1 MHYAI
6 GDVHGCYQAMKKL
19 IGKIER
25 EDADAQFILIGD
37 VIDRGGE
44 TPEVLE
50 WCMKNVTRDG
60 KYQMLMGNHELM
72 FMEWCSREWFPYC
85 EGKKKSY
92 EHAHYHADEDLKKAG
107 LLTGQSVK
115 KIFSF
120 FRSLPIVKEK
130 TVISPDGRQRIVL
143 AHAWAKKEEMEEIRS
158 GNRRPKE
165 YFKTFLLDRA
175 GQERDAAYDPEGKE
189 ILIHGHTPT
198 TGVDVYENGGVPG
211 RIVYRKHAVNI
222 DCGLSH
228 GSADYDVPANLAAIC
243 LENLKEYYAYS
254 LEECYANMHFGDAEA
269 VKRAVS
275 AYKQKY
281 HFSRPDLMRID
292 LIRQINGA

>member
-1 MHYAI
+1 
-6 GDVHGCYQAMKKL
+6 
-19 IGKIER
+19 
-25 EDADAQFILIGD
+25 
-37 VIDRGGE
+37 
-44 TPEVLE
+44 
-50 WCMKNVTRDG
+50 
-60 KYQMLMGNHELM
+60 
-72 FMEWCSREWFPYC
+72 
-85 EGKKKSY
+85 
-92 EHAHYHADEDLKKAG
+92 
-107 LLTGQSVK
+107 
-115 KIFSF
+115 
-120 FRSLPIVKEK
+120 
-130 TVISPDGRQRIVL
+130 
-143 AHAWAKKEEMEEIRS
+143 MEEIRS

-228 GSADYDVPANLAAIC
+228 GSADYDVPANLAAI
-243 LENLKEYYAYS
+243 

>member
-6 GDVHGCYQAMKKL
+6 GDVHGCYQAMIKL
-19 IGKIER
+19 IRKIER

-37 VIDRGGE
+37 VIDRGNA
-44 TPEVLE
+44 TPKVLE
-50 WCMKNVTRDG
+50 WCMKNITRTG

-85 EGKKKSY
+85 EGKKESY
-92 EHAHYHADEDLKKAG
+92 AHAHYNGDEDLKKAG
-107 LLTGQSVK
+107 FLTEK
-115 KIFSF
+115 KVRQIFDF
-120 FRSLPIVKEK
+120 FRSLPIVQEK
-130 TVISPDGRQRIVL
+130 LVISPDGRQKIVL
-143 AHAWAKKEEMEEIRS
+143 AHAWAKKEEIEQIRNGS
-158 GNRRPKE
+158 KRPKE
-165 YFKTFLLDRA
+165 FFQTFLMDRT
-175 GQERDAAYDPEGKE
+175 GISKDAAYDPDGKE

-198 TGVDVYENGGVPG
+198 TSAEVYENGGVPG

-228 GSADYDVPANLAAIC
+228 GSAGYDVPANLAAIC
-243 LENLKEYYAYS
+243 LENLKEYYAYT
-254 LEECYANMHFGDAEA
+254 LEECYANMQFGDAEA
-269 VKRAVS
+269 VKRAVL

-281 HFSRPDLMRID
+281 HFSRPDVMRID

>member
-6 GDVHGCYQAMKKL
+6 GDIHGCYQAMKKL

-107 LLTGQSVK
+107 LLTEQSVE

-120 FRSLPIVKEK
+120 SSWGSSLRNLREK
-130 TVISPDGRQRIVL
+130 LQS
-143 AHAWAKKEEMEEIRS
+143 A
-158 GNRRPKE
+158 
-165 YFKTFLLDRA
+165 
-175 GQERDAAYDPEGKE
+175 
-189 ILIHGHTPT
+189 TP
-198 TGVDVYENGGVPG
+198 N
-211 RIVYRKHAVNI
+211 A
-222 DCGLSH
+222 S
-228 GSADYDVPANLAAIC
+228 AIC
-243 LENLKEYYAYS
+243 HNRTPL
-254 LEECYANMHFGDAEA
+254 
-269 VKRAVS
+269 RS
-275 AYKQKY
+275 A
-281 HFSRPDLMRID
+281 FCRIS
-292 LIRQINGA
+292 

>member
-6 GDVHGCYQAMKKL
+6 GDVHGCYQAMIKL
-19 IGKIER
+19 IRKIER

-37 VIDRGGE
+37 VIDRGNA
-44 TPEVLE
+44 TPKVLE
-50 WCMKNVTRDG
+50 WCMKNITRTG

-85 EGKKKSY
+85 EGKKESY
-92 EHAHYHADEDLKKAG
+92 AHYNGDEDLKKAG
-107 LLTGQSVK
+107 LLTEK
-115 KIFSF
+115 KVRQIFDF
-120 FRSLPIVKEK
+120 FRSLPIVQEK
-130 TVISPDGRQRIVL
+130 LVISPDGRQKIVL
-143 AHAWAKKEEMEEIRS
+143 AHAWAKKEEIEQIRNGS
-158 GNRRPKE
+158 KRPKE
-165 YFKTFLLDRA
+165 FFQTFLMDRT
-175 GQERDAAYDPEGKE
+175 GISKDAAYDPDGKE

-198 TGVDVYENGGVPG
+198 TSAEVYENGGVPG

-228 GSADYDVPANLAAIC
+228 GSAGYDVPANLAAIC
-243 LENLKEYYAYS
+243 LENLKEYYAYT
-254 LEECYANMHFGDAEA
+254 LEECYANMQFGDAEA
-269 VKRAVS
+269 VKRAVL

-281 HFSRPDLMRID
+281 HFSRPDVMRID